1 MHWHNMWEGWR
12 KKELC
17 VSFTWQEERGSK
29 KGKEGF
35 NHLFLSYNS
44 KPPSLEGLA
53 SIVTFHGNF
62 NHFDAFNAC
71 TAVPNQTYSL
81 LKSHPSLPLPYNQRT
96 WQIHTFPSLVTIPC
110 ILSSIHP
117 PCEADSTTFSLDTND
132 FAMREI
138 DGCFFMPLV

>member
-1 MHWHNMWEGWR
+1 MHWHNMWDGWR
-12 KKELC
+12 KKELT

-44 KPPSLEGLA
+44 RPPSLEGLA
-53 SIVTFHGNF
+53 SIVTFLSNF
-62 NHFDAFNAC
+62 NHFDAFNAR
-71 TAVPNQTYSL
+71 TAVPNQTYSY
-81 LKSHPSLPLPYNQRT
+81 SSLILPFPCLT
-96 WQIHTFPSLVTIPC
+96 IKELDGFILSPSLVTIPC
-110 ILSSIHP
+110 ILSSIHRP
-117 PCEADSTTFSLDTND
+117 WEADSTTFSLDTDD